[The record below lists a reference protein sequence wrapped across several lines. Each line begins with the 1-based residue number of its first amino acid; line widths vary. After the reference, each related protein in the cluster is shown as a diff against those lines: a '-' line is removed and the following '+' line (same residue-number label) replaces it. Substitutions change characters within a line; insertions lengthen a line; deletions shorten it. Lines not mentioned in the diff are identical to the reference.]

1 MKSFKS
7 FGGKAAAFPDFGAG
21 GHIIPQLT
29 EEQQLDLARILNSE
43 RLARECL
50 KLMAANGRMSLPEA
64 IVMVYLD
71 RWRYPYLYQES
82 VFGGR
87 NFKGGTVMDF
97 LVDVGGAWVAI
108 LVQGNFWHTL
118 EGVRQRDLA
127 TKLQVV
133 GQELHGLMVYSAVE
147 LWELP
152 LIDYT
157 RRERVI
163 RDGTQGKD
171 SEQI

>member
-1 MKSFKS
+1 MKGFAS
-7 FGGKAAAFPDFGAG
+7 FGKEAALPEFGAG

-29 EEQQLDLARILNSE
+29 DEEQLDLARILNSE
-43 RLARECL
+43 RLAKECL

-82 VFGGR
+82 IFGGR
-87 NFKGGTVMDF
+87 TQKGGTVMDF
-97 LVDVGGAWVAI
+97 LVDMGGAWVAI
-108 LVQGNFWHTL
+108 LVQGNYWHTL

-127 TKLQVV
+127 TKIQVI
-133 GQELHGLMVYSAVE
+133 GQELHGLIVQFAVE
-147 LWELP
+147 LWEQP

-163 RDGTQGKD
+163 RDGLQGKD
-171 SEQI
+171 SEQV